1 LLFIIKLPSILSQA
15 QPNTS
20 QGRRFDTFEN
30 QTVMSYFIYI
40 FLNSILQIQIQ
51 SIQIRRLWE
60 SSNRPIYNGCCI
72 PHLNVVHCNDLTCGR
87 TPSCI
92 HHICSLSCRGML
104 SKSSS
109 MAVCKEF
116 RNSISFKRQSKL
128 NGSTAAPLK
137 IVDHTLIL

>member
-20 QGRRFDTFEN
+20 QERRFDTFKN
-30 QTVMSYFIYI
+30 QTVMSYFIYS

-51 SIQIRRLWE
+51 RIQIRRPWE

-72 PHLNVVHCNDLTCGR
+72 PDLNIVRCNDPTCGR

-92 HHICSLSCRGML
+92 HHICRGML
-104 SKSSS
+104 SISSS

-128 NGSTAAPLK
+128 NGSTSCAIK
-137 IVDHTLIL
+137 NS